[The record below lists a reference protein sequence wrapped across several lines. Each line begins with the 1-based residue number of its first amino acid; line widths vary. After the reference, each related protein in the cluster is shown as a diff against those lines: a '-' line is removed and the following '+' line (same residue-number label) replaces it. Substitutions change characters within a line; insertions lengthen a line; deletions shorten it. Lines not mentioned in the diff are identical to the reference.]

1 MYISTAETKPSSL
14 KVSVWCNFWIT
25 AACSRKVK
33 YAHCWILSYP
43 GQLGT
48 GQTRKQACARSKL
61 LFFTSTPWWL
71 EVTLQAHQ
79 SDGLRLDIDCQ
90 YTSYSTHLYVQNVHI
105 LMLLLLFS
113 YINSGNSALVQPLI
127 SRLLALMLPQPG
139 NHWELK
145 ENAPLIASWKRQCSG

>member
-1 MYISTAETKPSSL
+1 MQKKCRALLNLVLSRPARDRPNSETSL
-14 KVSVWCNFWIT
+14 LQVKTTFLYQHSVVT
-25 AACSRKVK
+25 
-33 YAHCWILSYP
+33 
-43 GQLGT
+43 
-48 GQTRKQACARSKL
+48 
-61 LFFTSTPWWL
+61 

-79 SDGLRLDIDCQ
+79 TDGLRLDIDCQ

-139 NHWELK
+139 NH
-145 ENAPLIASWKRQCSG
+145 